1 MDIALTI
8 LALIQGGAL
17 VHFHYKYKSLSAANA
32 LLASQLSTIASAV
45 QHLNS
50 AIGKSEPIER
60 ITLLEQKVAAIQMKR

>member
-17 VHFHYKYKSLSAANA
+17 VHFHYKCSSLSASNA
-32 LLASQLSTIASAV
+32 RILEQLSSALDIV

-50 AIGKSEPIER
+50 AIVKNEPTER
-60 ITLLEQKVAAIQMKR
+60 LTLLEQKVAALQMKR

>member
-17 VHFHYKYKSLSAANA
+17 VHFHYKYNSLSVANA
-32 LLASQLSTIASAV
+32 KILTELSKALDSV

-50 AIGKSEPIER
+50 AIVKNEPTER
-60 ITLLEQKVAAIQMKR
+60 LTLLEQKVAAIQMKR